1 MLKRSNSLLALK
13 SFGLLQDPKAKFS
26 DIFALFLNFK
36 NNLFHEHYF
45 NLLIWSEAIDFTPH
59 FGMMAWQIF

>member
-1 MLKRSNSLLALK
+1 MNL
-13 SFGLLQDPKAKFS
+13 
-26 DIFALFLNFK
+26 FAREIDNPSSVQNDSHNRDNLGWSTLFLNFK

-45 NLLIWSEAIDFTPH
+45 NLLIWSEANNFTPH